1 MYTEDCICSQGE
13 SDPGAYFYPE
23 RFLYVHYPS
32 YKNPIPI
39 RLSYYTHLTHNIIV
53 LSICSIYCLFRVKF

>member
-39 RLSYYTHLTHNIIV
+39 HFYTHLITDE
-53 LSICSIYCLFRVKF
+53 CLITLI